1 MASLERKDLT
11 FDEWACLLK
20 VHQGQGFLV
29 PDAMRKKL
37 ILLDLIKGGQP
48 PILSVQGRTVI
59 QNGIAEAADH
69 IRNRKGPIRWSMA
82 HIP

>member
-11 FDEWACLLK
+11 FEEWACLLQ

-29 PDAMRKKL
+29 PDAMRRKL
-37 ILLDLIKGGQP
+37 ILLDMIEGGQLP
-48 PILSVQGRTVI
+48 SVSVRGRAVI
-59 QNGIAEAADH
+59 QNGLAEAADN
-69 IRNRKGPIRWSMA
+69 IRNRKGPMRWRIG